1 MPILLTT
8 TNILHII
15 SHLSLGF
22 YFSKF
27 CSEQFIQLIV
37 LREVIHK
44 RQDHIAEEDQPLAGA
59 CVADMRRLLIGDVQA
74 LAENF
79 PVSAGLVQKVHKIAV
94 L

>member
-1 MPILLTT
+1 MLVFRFSFHNLT
-8 TNILHII
+8 
-15 SHLSLGF
+15 GF
-22 YFSKF
+22 CCHNAVK
-27 CSEQFIQLIV
+27 LVV

-59 CVADMRRLLIGDVQA
+59 CVADMRRLLVGDIQA
-74 LAENF
+74 LAEDF